1 MVPLLFLIV
10 KILRSILLSR
20 FLSYSFF
27 CFANAE
33 VTRLSPSRYSKA
45 STSACV

>member
-1 MVPLLFLIV
+1 MVPLLLLLAGILQSTLLIQ
-10 KILRSILLSR
+10 
-20 FLSYSFF
+20 LSYSFF

-33 VTRLSPSRYSKA
+33 VTRLSASLYSKE